1 MNFTNNAIKYNRV
14 GGRVSVSGRELS
26 FDGKTAW
33 YEFVCEDTG
42 IGMSEEFQKHAFE
55 LFTQEE
61 QSAGRTKYAGT
72 GLGLSISKELINLLG
87 WDLELHYVLGEGTKI
102 IFRIPLD
109 VDLEER
115 IIEHLTKPLREKEIM
130 RPS

>member
-1 MNFTNNAIKYNRV
+1 MNFTNNAIKYNRA
-14 GGRVSVSGRELS
+14 GGRVAVSGRELS

-55 LFTQEE
+55 PFTQEE

-72 GLGLSISKELINLLG
+72 GLGLSISKEFMMWSLWI
-87 WDLELHYVLGEGTKI
+87 
-102 IFRIPLD
+102 
-109 VDLEER
+109 
-115 IIEHLTKPLREKEIM
+115 
-130 RPS
+130 S